1 MSNNFYVGPISEY
14 KSQKRPCLTG
24 DLKFGDDDSSDDNL
38 PYPKPLSR
46 AAFLTPDFDPTT
58 FLSTLHNRH
67 QTLEDL
73 RAELRTRSQDLNK
86 ELLDLVNENY
96 QDFLSLGS
104 SLKGGDEKVEEVRL
118 GLLGFQRE
126 VGVLRDK
133 VEERRKEVEELVE
146 ERKRIRER
154 VQLGRRLL
162 EIERKIGDLEGRLM
176 LASTSPRGTQVSQEG
191 IALSESDEESD
202 EEPESDGIGIMR
214 LRRHMEQYMYIKGLV
229 ERTGSEHPFL
239 VKQGERVLRLKQ
251 TVLLDLN
258 SALKQAVAGGEDMRG
273 DLLNLLGIYRQMGEA
288 SEAMQVLKESKR

>member
-1 MSNNFYVGPISEY
+1 MSNRFYVGPLTKY
-14 KSQKRPCLTG
+14 TSQKRLCLTD

-38 PYPKPLSR
+38 PFPKPLSR
-46 AAFLTPDFDPTT
+46 ASFLTPDFDPTT

-118 GLLGFQRE
+118 GLLGFKRE
-126 VGVLRDK
+126 VEGLRGK
-133 VEERRKEVEELVE
+133 VDGRRKEVAELVE
-146 ERKRIRER
+146 ERKRVRES

-176 LASTSPRGTQVSQEG
+176 LASTSPRGTEVNEEG
-191 IALSESDEESD
+191 IVVSESDEESD
-202 EEPESDGIGIMR
+202 EEPESDGISIVR
-214 LRRHMEQYMYIKGLV
+214 LQRHMEQYMYIKGLV
-229 ERTGSEHPFL
+229 ERTGPDHPFL
-239 VKQGERVLRLKQ
+239 VKQEERVLRLKQ

-258 SALKQAVAGGEDMRG
+258 SALKQAVAGGEAMRG
-273 DLLNLLGIYRQMGEA
+273 DLLKLLGIYRQMGEA
-288 SEAMQVLKESKR
+288 SEAMQVLKESKG